1 MRKKHRFHS
10 LLHSADLV
18 EQRLRNDLEPLGLRP
33 RQARILSA
41 LNRMGP
47 ISQATLAKEYQVT
60 PGSMSTMVTRLEK
73 LGLVTRYREPD
84 ERRSDVLSLTAQ
96 GKAHLQGIRK
106 TWRQTD
112 ALIVNAIGAE
122 KAQLLGEL
130 TAELTFALGGHIP
143 GTPMASQENQ
153 SSTGSKRKFR

>member
-1 MRKKHRFHS
+1 MKKKYRFHS

-18 EQRLRNDLEPLGLRP
+18 EQRLRNELEPLGLRP
-33 RQARILSA
+33 RQARILGA

>member
-1 MRKKHRFHS
+1 MKKKHRFHS

-18 EQRLRNDLEPLGLRP
+18 EQRLRNELEPLGLRP
-33 RQARILSA
+33 RQARILGA

-153 SSTGSKRKFR
+153 SLGV

>member
-1 MRKKHRFHS
+1 MKKKHHFHS

-18 EQRLRNDLEPLGLRP
+18 ELHLRNELEPLGLRP

-60 PGSMSTMVTRLEK
+60 PGSMSTMVTRLEN
-73 LGLVTRYREPD
+73 LGFVTRHREPD

-96 GKAHLQGIRK
+96 GKTLIQGIRK

-112 ALIVNAIGAE
+112 ARIVKAIGAE
-122 KAQLLGEL
+122 KAQILGEL

-143 GTPMASQENQ
+143 GAPMAPEEHR
-153 SSTGSKRKFR
+153 SSAASKRNRP

>member
-18 EQRLRNDLEPLGLRP
+18 EQRLRNELEPLGLRP

-47 ISQATLAKEYQVT
+47 ISQTSLAKEYQVT

-84 ERRSDVLSLTAQ
+84 ERRSDVLSLTTQ
-96 GKAHLQGIRK
+96 GKAHLKGIRT

-130 TAELTFALGGHIP
+130 TAELTFALGGHVP
-143 GTPMASQENQ
+143 GSSMASQDNQ
-153 SSTGSKRKFR
+153 SSAGSKRKSR